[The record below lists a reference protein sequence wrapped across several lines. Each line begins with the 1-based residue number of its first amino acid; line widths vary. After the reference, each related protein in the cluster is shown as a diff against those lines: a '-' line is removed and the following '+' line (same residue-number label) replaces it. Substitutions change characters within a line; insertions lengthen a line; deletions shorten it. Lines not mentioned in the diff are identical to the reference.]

1 MEENMKAVV
10 ATEARDN
17 DGLICPLEN
26 AKSFESAWRMAT
38 CLSRSRIVPAV
49 FQGEQGVPNSM
60 IALELAS
67 RLKTS
72 IFMIMQNLYVVNGRP
87 AFSAQFIIAAI
98 QSFGRF
104 SALKYKKRYDDR
116 GNLIGCRAYATEV
129 SSGDILEGPEITLEM
144 ARAEGWST
152 RNGSKW
158 KTMPEL
164 MMTYRAAAFFGRLY
178 APDVMMGMHQE
189 DEIIDATGYSPTVE
203 PIPKNQ
209 DKTSELN
216 ALLNEQ
222 PKEAVKAEPAEVVD
236 ETVQSVAQ
244 DEEPILTNEVEA

>member
-1 MEENMKAVV
+1 MDENMKAIV
-10 ATEARDN
+10 ATESGNN
-17 DGLICPLEN
+17 DGLICPFEN
-26 AKSFESAWRMAT
+26 AKSFESAQRMAI

-98 QSFGRF
+98 QSCGRF

-116 GNLIGCRAYATEV
+116 GNVIGCRAYATEV
-129 SSGDILEGPEITLEM
+129 SSGDILEGPEVTLEM

-178 APDVMMGMHQE
+178 APDIMMGMKQE
-189 DEIIDATGYSPTVE
+189 DEVIDATGYTPTVE
-203 PIPKNQ
+203 LIPKNQ

-216 ALLNEQ
+216 ALLDEQ
-222 PKEAVKAEPAEVVD
+222 PKEAVKAEDAEVVKED
-236 ETVQSVAQ
+236 MQQVAQ
-244 DEEPILTNEVEA
+244 DEEPILRNEVEA